1 MEILNQGQAS
11 VRKQSSRIKQNA
23 CFSYFLWNH
32 FVLPFSGAKT
42 PPPPSFL
49 KSTSFIL
56 KLPFWF
62 GSILK
67 IYIKGPGS
75 DHLVLKSLLPS
86 VPWVWLSLKC
96 LLSAVLHLNRP
107 APGIWGSA
115 FSLCGWRGL
124 THSHL
129 VKSHYSNEN
138 ANERNA
144 VGNGSRWVAC
154 QKCFT
159 GEGVPERGG
168 WAKLPRSPSG
178 VFWGTCVGWHMAK
191 SEGNTSSLMCLL
203 LLVLIHGI

>member
-1 MEILNQGQAS
+1 MLFLFS
-11 VRKQSSRIKQNA
+11 VKSLCS
-23 CFSYFLWNH
+23 
-32 FVLPFSGAKT
+32 
-42 PPPPSFL
+42 PSFWCQDPL
-49 KSTSFIL
+49 PPFFKKHFFHFETSFL
-56 KLPFWF
+56 VWVNSEDLHKR
-62 GSILK
+62 SR
-67 IYIKGPGS
+67 S
-75 DHLVLKSLLPS
+75 DHLVLKSLLAS
-86 VPWVWLSLKC
+86 VPWVWLRLKC
-96 LLSAVLHLNRP
+96 LFSAVLHLNRP

-115 FSLCGWRGL
+115 FSPFSPCGWRGL

-159 GEGVPERGG
+159 GEGVPQRGG